1 MKKISS
7 DNIDKYIFDPDNF
20 DRSAVEEVLL
30 SESLFGT
37 PRLIVFKNLKKELE
51 ELKPLIKQ
59 SKHEV
64 LIVDGKDKAPK
75 AGKEFNPFALA
86 DALADRDR
94 KRLWLLWTERLRGG
108 GAAEELFWS
117 LAWQAKTML
126 LVGVSGPQE
135 KLDLKPF
142 VESKARRAL
151 KNWPLAELKKLY
163 SDLVEAYHQ
172 TYHDSDDFSF
182 RLEKI
187 ILNV

>member
-1 MKKISS
+1 MKKVSS

-37 PRLIVFKNLKKELE
+37 PRVIVFKDLKTELE
-51 ELKPLIKQ
+51 SLKTILKQ
-59 SKHEV
+59 SPHQIS
-64 LIVDGKDKAPK
+64 IVDTKVKAPK
-75 AGKEFNPFALA
+75 SGKEFNPFALA

-94 KRLWLLWTERLRGG
+94 KRLWLLWTENIRG
-108 GAAEELFWS
+108 GAAADELFWR
-117 LAWQAKTML
+117 LAWQVKVML
-126 LVGVSGPQE
+126 LVGVSSAQE

-151 KNWPLAELKKLY
+151 KNWPLSELKKLY
-163 SDLVEAYHQ
+163 SDLTEAYHH

-187 ILNV
+187 ILNI